1 MARRIATTT
10 PVDRSELNDFVR
22 DRHRALLITNR
33 SSGGVQASP
42 VTCGLGADGRILVAT
57 YPSRAKTANARRD
70 PAVSLVVMSD
80 DFDGPWLQIDGTAE
94 VSDVP
99 EAVDG
104 LVEYFRC
111 ISGEHP
117 DWDEYRSAMI
127 GQGKSLIA
135 VTPQRWGPVATGGF
149 PPELA

>member
-10 PVDRSELNDFVR
+10 SVDRSELNDFVR

-117 DWDEYRSAMI
+117 DWDEYRSAMVV
-127 GQGKSLIA
+127 QGKSLIA
-135 VTPQRWGPVATGGF
+135 VTPRRWGPVATGGF

>member
-10 PVDRSELNDFVR
+10 SVDRSELNDFVR

-42 VTCGLGADGRILVAT
+42 VTCGLGDDGRILVAT

-80 DFDGPWLQIDGTAE
+80 DFDGPWVQIDGTAE
-94 VSDVP
+94 VADLP

-117 DWDEYRSAMI
+117 DWDEYRSAMVA
-127 GQGKSLIA
+127 QGKSLIA
-135 VTPQRWGPVATGGF
+135 VTPRRWGPVATGGF